1 MEIGVREREKQVKED
16 RKINYNKRQN
26 REELK
31 TNDIDL

>member
-1 MEIGVREREKQVKED
+1 MEIGVREREKQVKEN